1 MLEES
6 PEAAPHHRTA
16 ISTRRVREAEP
27 RRQVVPVDRVVVR
40 GRKRWIVRLVDRDDL
55 DFIAHSK
62 AQRQLRSQLPFV
74 LNVSRSEMRTTQV
87 VGAANADRELI
98 GVAARI
104 RSIEWM

>member
-27 RRQVVPVDRVVVR
+27 RRQVVP
-40 GRKRWIVRLVDRDDL
+40 VDRDDL

-104 RSIEWM
+104 RSIEWKIRREQECPIGIARL